1 MTQGDETRK
10 MIQVPEGSALVEL
23 DHTGE
28 EAKIA
33 AEANRL
39 LDSLPMEFRPLA
51 NVPGR
56 NRKEKRTYR
65 KLATLAERGT
75 IRKHA
80 AMRLKRMY
88 VELVRVGNIRK
99 PNK

>member
-1 MTQGDETRK
+1 MTQGEDEVTSMVTPEEIDETAR
-10 MIQVPEGSALVEL
+10 AL
-23 DHTGE
+23 DADT
-28 EAKIA
+28 
-33 AEANRL
+33 NRL

-80 AMRLKRMY
+80 ALRLKRLY
-88 VELVRVGNIRK
+88 VELVRAGKIK
-99 PNK
+99 K